1 MVRKIEGDNFFVP
14 RFDAHN
20 YIEDGNLM
28 INTNILTGDESLDY
42 ETMEYYYWYWEYY
55 DYDPRTERRIYLI
68 LRPEAYFNVKTDL
81 WTTISLGCFAE
92 SSYDAPVMRIEMPD
106 EDWPY
111 VMPSNNTDDGSLFK
125 IYLTREDD
133 IQYV

>member
-1 MVRKIEGDNFFVP
+1 
-14 RFDAHN
+14 
-20 YIEDGNLM
+20 
-28 INTNILTGDESLDY
+28 
-42 ETMEYYYWYWEYY
+42 
-55 DYDPRTERRIYLI
+55 
-68 LRPEAYFNVKTDL
+68 
-81 WTTISLGCFAE
+81 
-92 SSYDAPVMRIEMPD
+92 VMRIEMPD

>member
-1 MVRKIEGDNFFVP
+1 
-14 RFDAHN
+14 
-20 YIEDGNLM
+20 M

-55 DYDPRTERRIYLI
+55 DYDPRTERRIYMF
-68 LRPEAYFNVKTDL
+68 LRPEAYFNVKKDL
-81 WTTISLGCFAE
+81 RVQIRLGCFAE